1 MQRYL
6 ERKYLKVS
14 ENFNVHLKFVMN
26 DDCVLQHTGQSIDYN
41 EITNSFPDK
50 VFIIQ

>member
-1 MQRYL
+1 
-6 ERKYLKVS
+6 
-14 ENFNVHLKFVMN
+14 MN

-50 VFIIQ
+50 VFIIQWREKIMFF